1 MQPGHLAISAYR
13 RHLQRISLWV
23 TVGLYTAALPY
34 VVLVFQAIDLHF
46 SPQIAGKVPLA
57 IIILFAAIYAAICV
71 KQKTAARGA
80 VILAAGAVIV
90 LLILYFETNANKY
103 IHIPEYI
110 LMTWILYQAL
120 AFDYRGRGIL
130 PLILACAAMLGIVD
144 ELLQGIHP
152 QRTYGGR
159 DMMIN
164 TSSSFIGILMLM
176 GVKDPIPGNW
186 RWLEC
191 LKHFKSLLAAILF
204 GVLMTVPMCLYL
216 FEVQAQQRFQN
227 EYPRWL
233 LTGNG
238 LFLATAVA
246 AITFYWCNRKRSGR
260 FRADSAFDAPDSH
273 TTALLWMMC
282 PLAILISM
290 HSLVVWVA
298 AAGIE
303 FR

>member
-1 MQPGHLAISAYR
+1 MQPGHLTISAYR

-23 TVGLYTAALPY
+23 TVGLYTAALPF
-34 VVLVFQAIDLHF
+34 VVLVFRAIDRHF
-46 SPQIAGKVPLA
+46 SAQIAGKVPLA
-57 IIILFAAIYAAICV
+57 VIILFAAIYAAVCV
-71 KQKTAARGA
+71 RQKTAARGA
-80 VILAAGAVIV
+80 VILTAGAVIV
-90 LLILYFETNANKY
+90 LLVMYFETNANKY

-130 PLILACAAMLGIVD
+130 PLILMCAAMLGIVD

-152 QRTYGGR
+152 QRTYGWK

-186 RWLEC
+186 SWLGR
-191 LKHFKSLLAAILF
+191 LKHFKRFLATILF
-204 GVLMTVPMCLYL
+204 GVLTTVPMCLYL
-216 FEVQAQQRFQN
+216 FEVQVQQRFRN

-233 LTGNG
+233 LAGNG
-238 LFLATAVA
+238 LFLAAAAAV
-246 AITFYWCNRKRSGR
+246 ITFYWYNRKRSGR
-260 FRADSAFDAPDSH
+260 FMTDSDFDTPDSH

-282 PLAILISM
+282 PLAILICI
-290 HSLVVWVA
+290 HLLVVWA
-298 AAGIE
+298 AVAGIE

>member
-13 RHLQRISLWV
+13 RHLRRIGLWA
-23 TVGLYTAALPY
+23 TVGIYTAALPS
-34 VVLVFQAIDLHF
+34 VVLVFRAIDRHY
-46 SPQIAGKVPLA
+46 SPQIAGRVPLA
-57 IIILFAAIYAAICV
+57 IIILFAAVYAAICV
-71 KQKTAARGA
+71 KQKTAARGS
-80 VILAAGAVIV
+80 VILASGAGIV
-90 LLILYFETNANKY
+90 LLIMHFETNANKY

-130 PLILACAAMLGIVD
+130 LLILACAAMLGIVD

-152 QRTYGGR
+152 QRTYGLK

-186 RWLEC
+186 RWLGR
-191 LKHFKSLLAAILF
+191 LKQFKSFLAAILF
-204 GVLMTVPMCLYL
+204 GVLTTVPMCLYL
-216 FEVQAQQRFQN
+216 LDVQAQQNFRN

-233 LTGNG
+233 LTGNA
-238 LFLATAVA
+238 LFLAAAVA
-246 AITFYWCNRKRSGR
+246 AVTFYWCNRKRSGR
-260 FRADSAFDAPDSH
+260 FMTDSAFDTPDSH
-273 TTALLWMMC
+273 TTTLLWMMC

-298 AAGIE
+298 IAGIE

>member
-13 RHLQRISLWV
+13 RHLQRIGLWV

-34 VVLVFQAIDLHF
+34 VVLVFRAIDRHF
-46 SPQIAGKVPLA
+46 SQQVAGKVPLA
-57 IIILFAAIYAAICV
+57 IIILFAAVYAAICI
-71 KQKTAARGA
+71 KRKTAARGA

-90 LLILYFETNANKY
+90 LLIMYFETNANKY

-130 PLILACAAMLGIVD
+130 PLILVCAALLGIVD

-152 QRTYGGR
+152 QRTYGWK

-186 RWLEC
+186 CWLGR
-191 LKHFKSLLAAILF
+191 LKNFKSFLAAIIF
-204 GVLMTVPMCLYL
+204 GVLTTVPMNLYL
-216 FEVQAQQRFQN
+216 LEVQAQQSFRN
-227 EYPRWL
+227 VYPRWL
-233 LTGNG
+233 LAGNG
-238 LFLATAVA
+238 LFVAAAVA
-246 AITFYWCNRKRSGR
+246 VITFFWCNRKRSGR
-260 FRADSAFDAPDSH
+260 FMADSAFDTPDSH

-298 AAGIE
+298 VAGIE